1 MRFEIL
7 RIDSIPQSCKSF
19 CYDSQRTEGGFQGV
33 PDTYELDVSLE
44 FKVEKKMV
52 AVVIQGVPAAKYG
65 DMEKVAKKA
74 VEHTGRAETGHH
86 FSI

>member
-1 MRFEIL
+1 MTVKEL
-7 RIDSIPQSCKSF
+7 KAAL
-19 CYDSQRTEGGFQGV
+19 QGV

-74 VEHTGRAETGHH
+74 VEHTGRAEAEHH